1 VFGTLALL
9 HEVQRVLGLG
19 LLLGDDGATNGHDE
33 GDDAVDALGALVL
46 GGLEI
51 NGRPS
56 RWVAV
61 LRSVDH
67 GNAVPF
73 LTRRSLLTFRPP
85 HAHWNT
91 TVLDPSLLVRMLGT
105 ACCHPLSMQ

>member
-1 VFGTLALL
+1 MLRPSDK
-9 HEVQRVLGLG
+9 ERRVLRLW

-33 GDDAVDALGALVL
+33 GDDAWL
-46 GGLEI
+46 
-51 NGRPS
+51 
-56 RWVAV
+56 AV